1 MGIQVEFTPD
11 LALRNIEEFKKG
23 NRKEGECIPTDL
35 TVGEVYNFLKK
46 GQRLFW
52 LSDDEEW
59 SRGEL
64 PLCETKG
71 GGKFSSPCA
80 SVKILEATHFLEK
93 GDIWTKGKYKVIEV
107 FKDDRVRF
115 NCFKKIK

>member
-11 LALRNIEEFKKG
+11 LALRNIAEFKKG
-23 NRKEGECIPTDL
+23 NRKKEECIPENIKE
-35 TVGEVYNFLKK
+35 GEVYNFLKK

-59 SRGEL
+59 SKGEL

-71 GGKFSSPCA
+71 EGKFSKPLA
-80 SVKILEATHFLEK
+80 SVKILEATHFLENRE
-93 GDIWTKGKYKVIEV
+93 IWTKGKYKIIEL
-107 FKDDRVRF
+107 FKDNRVRF
-115 NCFKKIK
+115 NCFKKIN